1 MINALVLLARKVQTD
16 TAKVVFYILLLYIEL
31 FNSFLIGRKRTV
43 NFRNQRPLMS
53 RSRVIVSRSWVIS
66 NEISK
71 GNHVNFARFVLFAVS
86 EEAETW
92 LPSFCVQCTIKQLL
106 DSVFVIKSRIIKVS
120 VRVISLSLRLRLIT
134 RTSTLIILDITKT
147 SSNNCI

>member
-53 RSRVIVSRSWVIS
+53 RSRVIVSRSWVIMS
-66 NEISK
+66 SMT
-71 GNHVNFARFVLFAVS
+71 AVHD
-86 EEAETW
+86 
-92 LPSFCVQCTIKQLL
+92 FQG
-106 DSVFVIKSRIIKVS
+106 
-120 VRVISLSLRLRLIT
+120 
-134 RTSTLIILDITKT
+134 
-147 SSNNCI
+147 